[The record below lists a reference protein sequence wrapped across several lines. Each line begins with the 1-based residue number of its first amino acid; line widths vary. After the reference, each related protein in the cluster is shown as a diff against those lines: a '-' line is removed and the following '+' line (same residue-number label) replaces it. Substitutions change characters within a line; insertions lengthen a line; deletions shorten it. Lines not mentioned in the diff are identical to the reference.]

1 MDDWWIR
8 DERYDDD
15 DDLDGWMNG
24 WTYGRSD

>member
-15 DDLDGWMNG
+15 DLDGWMNG
-24 WTYGRSD
+24 RTYDRSD